1 VCLHC
6 NKEFK
11 VYKSSKLPGLF
22 CSNDC
27 SRVSDYKRNKLIE
40 WNKNFTNP
48 FKNPEKQKL
57 ARETKIAKYGTLF
70 ANQEKRSKTN
80 IERYGSLMPAKN
92 SSNGIR
98 ISKVQK
104 KLYEYFKSIY
114 NDTELEYNLKDA
126 FTFVDIYIPSKNKI
140 IEVYGDYWH
149 CNPNKYNPD
158 SFHSQLHMTAK
169 EKWKK
174 DKEREDKLKSLGY
187 NLEIIWE
194 SEVYDYIK

>member
-1 VCLHC
+1 MIKKLEPKNCLFCLKEFSPRESKSKLCSKKCKCEWIKQNSRETKVCLHC

-98 ISKVQK
+98 ISKV
-104 KLYEYFKSIY
+104 
-114 NDTELEYNLKDA
+114 
-126 FTFVDIYIPSKNKI
+126 
-140 IEVYGDYWH
+140 
-149 CNPNKYNPD
+149 
-158 SFHSQLHMTAK
+158 
-169 EKWKK
+169 
-174 DKEREDKLKSLGY
+174 
-187 NLEIIWE
+187 
-194 SEVYDYIK
+194 